1 MITSRQIVE
10 LIKKEKQ
17 KEARDEVKLA
27 YQKIID
33 RIEVLED
40 IDMASSVSRWE
51 IGGDNEEKTRARKEF
66 DQLFSKNDR

>member
-1 MITSRQIVE
+1 MITSRQIVD

-17 KEARDEVKLA
+17 KAESADIKLA

-40 IDMASSVSRWE
+40 IDMASSVGNYYDDS
-51 IGGDNEEKTRARKEF
+51 EEKRNARLEF
-66 DQLFSKNDR
+66 NSLFK

>member
-17 KEARDEVKLA
+17 KAESADIKLA

-40 IDMASSVSRWE
+40 IDMASSVGNYYDDS
-51 IGGDNEEKTRARKEF
+51 EEKRNARLEF
-66 DQLFSKNDR
+66 NSLFK